1 MVSARRTEIKNR
13 REFPTL
19 PVVGVGGVVIDGD
32 TALLIR
38 RGHEPLKN
46 QWSIPGGALELGETI
61 RAGLAREMLEET
73 GLIVRVGELIEVFE
87 RIILDDGPDRA
98 ERTASADS
106 DPNAKPDPKSASVR
120 ESQLKSR
127 PKRKPRAKSKPD
139 RATDHSNNAD
149 RPRYHFVILDYLCE
163 PIGGSLRAGSDVTD
177 ARFVRRQDLPTYGLT
192 ETASRVLRT
201 AFEMARARA
210 KS

>member
-1 MVSARRTEIKNR
+1 MARVRRSEIKNR

-38 RGHEPLKN
+38 RGHEPLQG
-46 QWSIPGGALELGETI
+46 QWSIPGGVLELGETI

-73 GLIVRVGELIEVFE
+73 GLVVRVGELIEVFE
-87 RIILDDGPDRA
+87 RIILDPAANAG
-98 ERTASADS
+98 ADS
-106 DPNAKPDPKSASVR
+106 NSKRDSKRVSLTA
-120 ESQLKSR
+120 SR
-127 PKRKPRAKSKPD
+127 PKRAPRRKPGAKSIPERDTNKND
-139 RATDHSNNAD
+139 NAD

-163 PIGGSLRAGSDVTD
+163 PVGGLLRAGSDVTD
-177 ARFVRRQDLPTYGLT
+177 ARFVREKELRQYGLT

-201 AFEMARARA
+201 AFEIARARP
-210 KS
+210 KL